1 MERAISQRALNSRRL
16 DSKGWGGVAALKHQG
31 KDSVVEDAARR
42 GAVRPCRKRAL
53 PHVARFCRR
62 CDEGRDRVGLCGRNS
77 RCMIFGS

>member
-16 DSKGWGGVAALKHQG
+16 DSKGWGGVAALKQ
-31 KDSVVEDAARR
+31 DSVVEDAARR

-62 CDEGRDRVGLCGRNS
+62 CDEGLDRVGLCGRNS